1 MARSTLAR
9 IDVDLRLN
17 SVMEPGVRTNERMVA
32 FRLDVV
38 PDADGEPQGRLAG
51 YASVYNKPF
60 RGEFG
65 MEQLNSGVFAQHIAE
80 KGNVIPIFY
89 QHGWAKMANAAPIG
103 HATVEENS
111 RGLKVDAQLYIDTD
125 ATAASVFRAAQ
136 AGALKEWSIGYIPI
150 TITQYEKDGAT
161 VEAVDVG
168 TLLEASVVVKGA
180 NPWTTMPIVNEAP
193 KQDADAEFEAACRYA
208 AAVERAYSAMT
219 SPGFRETIRETCY
232 GESQT
237 DPNKE

>member
-1 MARSTLAR
+1 MARSTAP
-9 IDVDLRLN
+9 IEIRLN
-17 SVMEPGVRTNERMVA
+17 TIVEDRVRTDERHFAV
-32 FRLDVV
+32 RLDVV
-38 PDADGEPQGRLAG
+38 PDVPDQPQGRLAG

-80 KGNVIPIFY
+80 RGNVIPIFY

-103 HATVEENS
+103 HAIVEENS

-125 ATAASVFRAAQ
+125 ATASSVFRAAQ
-136 AGALKEWSIGYIPI
+136 AGALKEWSIGYIPT

-161 VEAVDVG
+161 VEAADVG

-193 KQDADAEFEAACRYA
+193 DAERLDAEQEFVAACTYA
-208 AAVERAYSAMT
+208 AALDRAYSAMT
-219 SPGFRETIRETCY
+219 SPGFRETIREACY
-232 GESQT
+232 GEPQT
-237 DPNKE
+237 DSNEE

>member
-1 MARSTLAR
+1 MARSTPTR
-9 IDVDLRLN
+9 IDLRLDA
-17 SVMEPGVRTNERMVA
+17 VIEPEVRTNERTVGL
-32 FRLDVV
+32 RLDVV
-38 PDADGEPQGRLAG
+38 PDAEGEPQGRLAG
-51 YASVYNKPF
+51 YASVYGKPF

-89 QHGWAKMANAAPIG
+89 QHGWAKLANAAPIG
-103 HATVEENS
+103 HAIVEENS
-111 RGLKVDAQLYIDTD
+111 RGLKVDAQLYIDSD

-136 AGALKEWSIGYIPI
+136 AGALKEWSIGYIPT

-161 VEAVDVG
+161 VEAADVG

-180 NPWTTMPIVNEAP
+180 NPWTTMPIVHEASE
-193 KQDADAEFEAACRYA
+193 QDVDAGDEFEAACRYA

-232 GESQT
+232 GKSQT
-237 DPNKE
+237 DSNEE

>member
-1 MARSTLAR
+1 MTRSTAP
-9 IDVDLRLN
+9 IEIRLN
-17 SVMEPGVRTNERMVA
+17 TIVEDRVRTDERHLAV
-32 FRLDVV
+32 RLDVV
-38 PDADGEPQGRLAG
+38 PDEEGQPQGRLAG

-80 KGNVIPIFY
+80 RGNVIPIFY

-103 HATVEENS
+103 HAIVEENS

-125 ATAASVFRAAQ
+125 ATASSVFRAAQ
-136 AGALKEWSIGYIPI
+136 AGALKEWSIGYIPT

-161 VEAVDVG
+161 VEAADVG

-193 KQDADAEFEAACRYA
+193 KQGADAEFEAACRYA

-219 SPGFRETIRETCY
+219 SPGFRETIREACY
-232 GESQT
+232 GGPQT
-237 DPNKE
+237 DSNEE